1 MAEEEATQ
9 IPVVPETVDESDDAN
24 GGEQK
29 DDAEAAKEA
38 ARAQAEARRKRI
50 LEKANNRMKYVNG
63 EQTADPDEKKTRNSN
78 AARIRAARQRRYGKK
93 STAA

>member
-1 MAEEEATQ
+1 MTQRRNIEDKMAEEEATP
-9 IPVVPETVDESDDAN
+9 IPVLPETVDESDDAD
-24 GGEQK
+24 GAEQK

-63 EQTADPDEKKTRNSN
+63 EQTADPEEKKTRKDAINTSNS
-78 AARIRAARQRRYGKK
+78 QL
-93 STAA
+93 